1 MQPAFGVIG
10 LGRMA
15 QALVVPLLERGR
27 IRADQL
33 LAVVGGG
40 GSLDQRRGALPAG
53 ISLVAADDPSAQQVW
68 TAPVQLLRLLDL
80 LWVNHC

>member
-15 QALVVPLLERGR
+15 QALVVPLLESER

-33 LAVVGGG
+33 LAVVGGS
-40 GSLDQRRGALPAG
+40 GSLGQCRQALPADVG
-53 ISLVAADDPSAQQVW
+53 LVAADDPSAQQVW
-68 TAPVQLLRLLDL
+68 SSSISYR
-80 LWVNHC
+80 

>member
-27 IRADQL
+27 IPADQL
-33 LAVVGGG
+33 LAVVGGS
-40 GSLDQRRGALPAG
+40 GSVSNDVGAFQLASVWLALMILPLSRSG
-53 ISLVAADDPSAQQVW
+53 R
-68 TAPVQLLRLLDL
+68 LRSSCLR
-80 LWVNHC
+80 